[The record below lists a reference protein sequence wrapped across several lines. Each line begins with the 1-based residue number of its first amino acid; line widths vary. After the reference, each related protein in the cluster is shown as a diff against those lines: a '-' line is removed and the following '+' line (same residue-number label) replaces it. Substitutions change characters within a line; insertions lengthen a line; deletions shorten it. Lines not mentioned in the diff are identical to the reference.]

1 MALGEIR
8 ISRLRAS
15 AVGWANAQG
24 RRSVGGR
31 LRRAFAHAQQADAAD
46 RRSFS
51 EGTCDV
57 ANIATPIGRH
67 QSARDITVKAAIGP
81 VADPGGV
88 SMLYRIEM
96 NVIDM
101 SSEVDVV
108 ADGVLPVAA
117 LPNSLVALSDLAG
130 ATPRNAG

>member
-1 MALGEIR
+1 MRKAGARSGAGCVAHLPTR
-8 ISRLRAS
+8 NRLTRPT
-15 AVGWANAQG
+15 
-24 RRSVGGR
+24 
-31 LRRAFAHAQQADAAD
+31 ADQ
-46 RRSFS
+46 FS